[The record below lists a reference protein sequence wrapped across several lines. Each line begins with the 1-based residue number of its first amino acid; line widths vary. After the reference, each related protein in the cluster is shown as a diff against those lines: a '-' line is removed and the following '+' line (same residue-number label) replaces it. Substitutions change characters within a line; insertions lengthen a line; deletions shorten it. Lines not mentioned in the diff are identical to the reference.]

1 MFLLGAKTQNFIAT
15 TILASAVMV
24 CGRAEAAD
32 VTIEMERRYDL
43 GIVRC
48 WAVNHGPYNV
58 CAVLDVYPF
67 APGPGRPSHR
77 QMAHNIAGTS
87 KRPFHYAAIN
97 ARPPL
102 KCTLISAKYGQ
113 PYAPCNP

>member
-1 MFLLGAKTQNFIAT
+1 
-15 TILASAVMV
+15 MV

-32 VTIEMERRYDL
+32 VTVHMERDNL

-58 CAVLDVYPF
+58 CAVLDVYPWST
-67 APGPGRPSHR
+67 PTGHLIHRPI
-77 QMAHNIAGTS
+77 AHNIAGNS
-87 KRPFHYAAIN
+87 KRPFHFAPIGQ
-97 ARPPL
+97 RPPL